1 MSQPTY
7 PDFVL
12 FTSWGN
18 DSVAAAQLM
27 HEYNIPR
34 QRRCVALF
42 SDTGWADPVW
52 VARVEQAEQW
62 AQSLGFVTQRTQSV
76 GFADLARKRKTFP
89 RGRMQFCTGE
99 LKIEPAKQWLGTH
112 DPKRIAIAVHGVR
125 RAESLRR
132 ANTPVFV
139 PISDS
144 HGGRALW
151 APLAEFSDADRNA
164 LIHRTPFDVLPHRSL
179 ECSPCIFSNRA
190 DLRNVSPSRVD
201 EIAALERDV
210 GRVMFRPKAY
220 ANAEGIHEIMRW
232 AHSDRGKY
240 NPDAADEPDCDS
252 GFCGV

>member
-1 MSQPTY
+1 MTTSAH

-18 DSVAAAQLM
+18 DSIAAAQLM
-27 HEYNIPR
+27 HEYGLPR

-42 SDTGWADPVW
+42 SDTGWAEPKWLD
-52 VARVEQAEQW
+52 RVSEAEAW
-62 AQSLGFVTQRTQSV
+62 AQSLGFETHRTTSI
-76 GFADLARKRKTFP
+76 GFPDLARKRKTFP
-89 RGRMQFCTGE
+89 RGLMQFCTGE
-99 LKIEPAKQWLGTH
+99 LKIEPAKRWLEH
-112 DPKRIAIAVHGVR
+112 NDPRGVATAVNGVR

-132 ANTPVFV
+132 STTPVFT

-151 APLAEFSDADRNA
+151 SPLAEFSDEDRNA
-164 LIHRTPFDVLPHRSL
+164 LIARTPFELLPHRSM
-179 ECSPCIFSNRA
+179 ECSPCIFSSRA
-190 DLRNVSPSRVD
+190 DLRNVSEERAQ
-201 EIAALERDV
+201 EIEALESEI

-220 ANAEGIHEIMRW
+220 AGAEGIREVLRW

-240 NPDAADEPDCDS
+240 KPGVEEEPDCDS